1 MSATINW
8 RVGVMECY
16 PTYDQNTDVVFTVH
30 WDCLGSEIVSGST
43 YNGRVYGATGVTFH
57 SGSDFTPYEN
67 LIQPQV
73 LGWVWDA
80 MGSGS
85 KENYENSV
93 QSQINNLINPPIV
106 TPPLPWS
113 SPTIVL
119 QPQSLTVNTGSTATF
134 TISAS
139 GKPTPTYQWR
149 FDGTSLTDET
159 STTLTINDVQDTNTG
174 SYDVVVT
181 NDVGTVTSNIATL
194 SVYFNPVPPV
204 PPTPLPPTITEQP
217 SSQTVVVGD
226 GAVFNVNAS
235 GESPFAYQWFKD
247 NTEIVGATGNTHII
261 QTSTL
266 NDAGIY
272 KATVTNI
279 AGTTTSNTA
288 TLTVNE

>member
-30 WDCLGSEIVSGST
+30 WDCLGSETVSGST

-57 SGSDFTPYEN
+57 SGSDFTPYED
-67 LIQPQV
+67 LTQPQV
-73 LGWVWDA
+73 FGWVWDA

-93 QSQINNLINPPIV
+93 QAQINNLINPPIV

-204 PPTPLPPTITEQP
+204 PPSPLPPTITEQP
-217 SSQTVVVGD
+217 LNQTVVVGD

-247 NTEIVGATGNTHII
+247 DTEIVGATGNTHII

-266 NDAGIY
+266 NDAGVY

>member
-30 WDCLGSEIVSGST
+30 WDCLGSETVSGST

-67 LIQPQV
+67 LIPSQV

-134 TISAS
+134 TISAN

-247 NTEIVGATGNTHII
+247 DTEIVGATGNTHII

-272 KATVTNI
+272 KSTVTNI

>member
-30 WDCLGSEIVSGST
+30 WDCLGSETVSGST

-67 LIQPQV
+67 LIPSQV

-134 TISAS
+134 TISAN

-247 NTEIVGATGNTHII
+247 DTEIVGATGNTHII